1 MAQLNFSIA
10 LNLLTD
16 KFNAGVKRVRSGFAS
31 IRMQVLT
38 FVAALQVADLSISGL
53 ISKLIET
60 ARETNRA
67 VTALKNISPTLDD
80 FAKNQRWLIDLSEKY
95 GTDVNTLT
103 GEFAKFTAAGN
114 LMNMP
119 LADQR
124 KIFEAVDRACTGFS
138 LTAEDTNSVFL
149 ALTQMMGKGK
159 IQAQELRLQMG
170 EKLPVAINAM
180 AMAAGGSL
188 GNLDKLMKEG
198 KLLSAD
204 VLPKFADALN
214 KLIPNVNTDNLET
227 SIKRMNNAFTMLVK
241 NTSVQSTYKSLI
253 DWITS
258 LIKGATNNIN
268 NIINAAVSFLI
279 GSVLSRLWKY
289 FFTQMAIVRRTAKIE
304 AQAAAKA
311 AGQAFD
317 EAAWK
322 AENSG
327 KLIMGTFKR
336 IGTAIKSA
344 FISILPMAIITGL
357 SLIVT
362 KIIDIY
368 RESARIK
375 GLFEEYQK
383 NIAKSTHTTEIE
395 ELRSIQRQYNNSTK
409 QLDIHVGLRNKINN
423 LLGTNLK
430 TDNEINNA
438 LNQRIGILEKVAM
451 AQAYAEAKVGADMK
465 KQDISDKFG
474 GAENYNYLVREFN
487 KRYGKSTIKS
497 GEGLIGTWARSS
509 QSITGLDG
517 KDYSLNDIF
526 NSKREFNQQAR
537 ISWNA
542 RVNMD
547 KYGSGNITPSANSS
561 LSSPTTTTKKD
572 KAQKESELQKI
583 QEEYIKDLSE
593 LAVKAEYENI
603 STNDLNKALD
613 DLHMKYAQQA
623 ASSTDVEVQSSQF
636 AKILRDRAG
645 NKLYDASM
653 GELEKVQ
660 TEYAKKV
667 DEQKTL
673 LSKGLISE
681 DEYHKSITDLSI
693 ESAKSALSIK
703 DIGDKADEFVK
714 NMQNNAL
721 SNLVIPSLKDKK
733 ADTTFDYRKQKGE
746 SNEEELQRVQEY
758 IQLLKDKSKT
768 LGGAIS
774 VELDKAIKDATTEE
788 LSLKLNIVKRDIKD
802 MQKEL
807 NRTKWEGIK
816 SAVNG
821 VENFKSSFENLTNV
835 FKENGTM
842 FERLMALWN
851 TFASVIDTINS
862 VSDAITSVK
871 DITEKLGMAKK
882 AEAAIEAGAN
892 ATTSGAVTAA
902 ATTEVASKAAIA
914 VANKAATISAQELMA
929 AETAAAYA
937 SIPYVGTAL
946 AGSQIAAMLAM
957 IKAASIPLFATGGI
971 VGGSSYYGDNVIAGV
986 NSGEMILNRAQQSN
1000 LFKAINSGKIG
1011 GSNVNI
1017 GFDKVRGSDI
1027 YLSLKNYLKSSGK
1040 KL

>member
-1 MAQLNFSIA
+1 MSQLNFSIA

-16 KFNAGVKRVRSGFAS
+16 KFNAGVKRVRSGFSS

-38 FVAALQVADLSISGL
+38 FVAALQIADLSISGL

-60 ARETNRA
+60 ARATNRA
-67 VTALKNISPTLDD
+67 VTALKNVSPTLDE

-258 LIKGATNNIN
+258 LIKSAANNIT
-268 NIINAAVSFLI
+268 NIVNTAVSFLI

-289 FFTQMAIVRRTAKIE
+289 FFTQMAIVRRAAKIE

-311 AGQAFD
+311 AGQSFD

-368 RESARIK
+368 RESARVK
-375 GLFEEYQK
+375 GLFDEYQK

-451 AQAYAEAKVGADMK
+451 TQAYAEAKVGADMK
-465 KQDISDKFG
+465 KQDISDKYG
-474 GAENYNYLVREFN
+474 GAENYNYLIRQSRTYDAN
-487 KRYGKSTIKS
+487 KKS
-497 GEGLIGTWARSS
+497 GIKGIWQLFNPT
-509 QSITGLDG
+509 ITGLDG
-517 KDYSLNDIF
+517 KEYSQRQLIRD
-526 NSKREFNQQAR
+526 RDEFNQQSR
-537 ISWNA
+537 ISYDS

-593 LAVKAEYENI
+593 LAVKAEYENM

-667 DEQKTL
+667 EEQKIL

-721 SNLVIPSLKDKK
+721 SNLVIPTLKDKK

-758 IQLLKDKSKT
+758 IQLLKDKAKT

-821 VENFKSSFENLTNV
+821 VENLKSSFENLTNV
-835 FKENGTM
+835 FKENGTV
-842 FERLMALWN
+842 FDKLLALWN
-851 TFASVIDTINS
+851 TFSSVIDTINS
-862 VSDAITSVK
+862 VSDAIENLNN
-871 DITEKLGMAKK
+871 ITEMLGLAKQK
-882 AEAAIEAGAN
+882 EAAIDTAVTTQKVAN
-892 ATTSGAVTAA
+892 AATGTAA
-902 ATTEVASKAAIA
+902 AIGSASAEKIANQTTVAGNMAAAASEAAKNNAKIPIVGIALA
-914 VANKAATISAQELMA
+914 VAG
-929 AETAAAYA
+929 
-937 SIPYVGTAL
+937 V
-946 AGSQIAAMLAM
+946 AAMLALW
-957 IKAASIPLFATGGI
+957 KSLPKFANGGI
-971 VGGSSYYGDNVIAGV
+971 IGGGSTIGDNSLARV
-986 NSGEMILNRAQQSN
+986 NAGEMILNGRQQSN

-1027 YLSLKNYLKSSGK
+1027 YLSLKNYMKSSGK
-1040 KL
+1040 TL

>member
-16 KFNAGVKRVRSGFAS
+16 KFNAGVKSARSGFAS

-227 SIKRMNNAFTMLVK
+227 SIKRMNNAFTMMVK
-241 NTSVQSTYKSLI
+241 NTSVQETYKSLI
-253 DWITS
+253 DWVTNAIKIATEN
-258 LIKGATNNIN
+258 IKG
-268 NIINAAVSFLI
+268 IINAAMLFVT
-279 GSVLSRLWKY
+279 GSVMAKGFRYIMS
-289 FFTQMAIVRRTAKIE
+289 QMAAVSKVAMVEAKKAAKEAGVQFDAFTWKCQNAGTIIKGTIVRTA
-304 AQAAAKA
+304 
-311 AGQAFD
+311 
-317 EAAWK
+317 
-322 AENSG
+322 
-327 KLIMGTFKR
+327 
-336 IGTAIKSA
+336 TAVRSA
-344 FISILPMAIITGL
+344 VMSMVPTAVIAIL
-357 SLIVT
+357 SLI
-362 KIIDIY
+362 
-368 RESARIK
+368 
-375 GLFEEYQK
+375 
-383 NIAKSTHTTEIE
+383 IAKIVSAHDRAKEMHDLVRKAKDETANAGNTAEVKTLQNEKEI
-395 ELRSIQRQYNNSTK
+395 
-409 QLDIHVGLRNKINN
+409 INN
-423 LLGTNLK
+423 TNELMSKRKRILNDLNARLGTNFVIDSKTNQISGDTNKKIEERIKLLK
-430 TDNEINNA
+430 QAAIAEYATNKEIEN
-438 LNQRIGILEKVAM
+438 
-451 AQAYAEAKVGADMK
+451 D
-465 KQDISDKFG
+465 DKLHT
-474 GAENYNYLVREFN
+474 AWVN
-487 KRYGKSTIKS
+487 RYHNIIK
-497 GEGLIGTWARSS
+497 
-509 QSITGLDG
+509 
-517 KDYSLNDIF
+517 
-526 NSKREFNQQAR
+526 FNQFKRDKGVPDSINPYKSAVDNDKLEIEKRNQLKNYYHNLA
-537 ISWNA
+537 IKNA
-542 RVNMD
+542 DNKVYN
-547 KYGSGNITPSANSS
+547 SGNN
-561 LSSPTTTTKKD
+561 LSSPSVTTKKD

-593 LAVKAEYENI
+593 LAVKAEYENM

-667 DEQKTL
+667 DEQKVL

-681 DEYHKSITDLSI
+681 EEYHKSITDLSI

-758 IQLLKDKSKT
+758 IQLLKDKAKT

-821 VENFKSSFENLTNV
+821 VENLKSSFENLTNT
-835 FKENGTM
+835 FKENGTA
-842 FERLMALWN
+842 FEKLMALWN

-937 SIPYVGTAL
+937 SMPYVGTAL

>member
-1 MAQLNFSIA
+1 
-10 LNLLTD
+10 
-16 KFNAGVKRVRSGFAS
+16 
-31 IRMQVLT
+31 
-38 FVAALQVADLSISGL
+38 
-53 ISKLIET
+53 
-60 ARETNRA
+60 
-67 VTALKNISPTLDD
+67 
-80 FAKNQRWLIDLSEKY
+80 
-95 GTDVNTLT
+95 
-103 GEFAKFTAAGN
+103 
-114 LMNMP
+114 
-119 LADQR
+119 
-124 KIFEAVDRACTGFS
+124 
-138 LTAEDTNSVFL
+138 
-149 ALTQMMGKGK
+149 
-159 IQAQELRLQMG
+159 
-170 EKLPVAINAM
+170 
-180 AMAAGGSL
+180 
-188 GNLDKLMKEG
+188 
-198 KLLSAD
+198 
-204 VLPKFADALN
+204 
-214 KLIPNVNTDNLET
+214 
-227 SIKRMNNAFTMLVK
+227 MNNAFTMLVK
-241 NTSVQSTYKSLI
+241 NTSIQSSYKSLI

-258 LIKGATNNIN
+258 LIKGAANNIN
-268 NIINAAVSFLI
+268 NIVNAAVSFLI
-279 GSVLSRLWKY
+279 GSVLSRLWRY

-375 GLFEEYQK
+375 GLFDEYQK

-465 KQDISDKFG
+465 KRDISDKYG
-474 GAENYNYLVREFN
+474 GAENYNYLIRQSRIYDAN
-487 KRYGKSTIKS
+487 KKS
-497 GEGLIGTWARSS
+497 GIKGIWQLFNPT
-509 QSITGLDG
+509 ITGLDG
-517 KDYSLNDIF
+517 KEYSQRQLIRD
-526 NSKREFNQQAR
+526 RDEFNQQSR
-537 ISWNA
+537 ISYDS

-593 LAVKAEYENI
+593 LAVKAEYENM

-667 DEQKTL
+667 DEQKVL

-681 DEYHKSITDLSI
+681 EEYHKSITDLSI

-746 SNEEELQRVQEY
+746 SNEEELQMVQEY
-758 IQLLKDKSKT
+758 IQLLKDKAKT

-774 VELDKAIKDATTEE
+774 VELDKAIKEATTEE
-788 LSLKLNIVKRDIKD
+788 LSLKLNIVKRDVKD

-821 VENFKSSFENLTNV
+821 VENLKSSFENLTNV

-842 FERLMALWN
+842 FEQLMALWN

-862 VSDAITSVK
+862 VSDAI
-871 DITEKLGMAKK
+871 DNITELTTKLGLAKK
-882 AEAAIEAGAN
+882 AEAAID
-892 ATTSGAVTAA
+892 TAA
-902 ATTEVASKAAIA
+902 TATKVSNAATGTAATIGAAAAEA
-914 VANKAATISAQELMA
+914 VANKTTVAGNMA
-929 AETAAAYA
+929 AAASETAKNNAK
-937 SIPYVGTAL
+937 IPIIGIAL
-946 AGSQIAAMLAM
+946 AVAGVAAMLALW
-957 IKAASIPLFATGGI
+957 KSLPKFANGGI
-971 VGGSSYYGDNVIAGV
+971 IGGGSTIGDNTLARV
-986 NSGEMILNRAQQSN
+986 NAGEMILNGRQQSN
-1000 LFKAINSGKIG
+1000 LFKAINSGKVG
-1011 GSNVNI
+1011 GTNVNI

-1027 YLSLKNYLKSSGK
+1027 YLSLKNYMKSSGK
-1040 KL
+1040 TL

>member
-10 LNLLTD
+10 INLLTD
-16 KFNAGVKRVRSGFAS
+16 KFNAGVKSVKSGFSS

-60 ARETNRA
+60 ARATNRA
-67 VTALKNISPTLDD
+67 VTALKNISPTLDE

-95 GTDVNTLT
+95 GTDVNVLT

-114 LMNMP
+114 LMDMS

-227 SIKRMNNAFTMLVK
+227 SIKRMNNAFTMMVK

-344 FISILPMAIITGL
+344 FISIMPMAIITGL

-375 GLFEEYQK
+375 GLFDEYQK

-465 KQDISDKFG
+465 KQDISDKYG
-474 GAENYNYLVREFN
+474 GAENYNYLIRQSRIYNLV
-487 KRYGKSTIKS
+487 KRSGIK
-497 GEGLIGTWARSS
+497 GIPQLFFPT
-509 QSITGLDG
+509 ITGLDG
-517 KDYSLNDIF
+517 KEYSERQVRRD
-526 NSKREFNQQAR
+526 RDEFNQQSR
-537 ISWNA
+537 ISYNA

-561 LSSPTTTTKKD
+561 LPSPTTTTKKD

-758 IQLLKDKSKT
+758 IQLLKDKAKT

-774 VELDKAIKDATTEE
+774 VELDKAIKEATTEE

-821 VENFKSSFENLTNV
+821 VENLKSSFENLTNT
-835 FKENGTM
+835 FKENGTA
-842 FERLMALWN
+842 FEKLMALWN

-937 SIPYVGTAL
+937 SIPFVGTAL
-946 AGSQIAAMLAM
+946 AGSQITAMLAM

>member
-38 FVAALQVADLSISGL
+38 FVAALQVADLSISGF

-60 ARETNRA
+60 ARATNRA
-67 VTALKNISPTLDD
+67 VTALKNISPTLDE

-124 KIFEAVDRACTGFS
+124 KIFEAVDRACTGFA

-188 GNLDKLMKEG
+188 GTLDKLMKEG

-227 SIKRMNNAFTMLVK
+227 SIKRMNNAFTMMVK

-311 AGQAFD
+311 AGQSFE

-327 KLIMGTFKR
+327 KLIIGTFKR

-395 ELRSIQRQYNNSTK
+395 ELRSIQRQYNNSIK

-465 KQDISDKFG
+465 KQDISDKYG
-474 GAENYNYLVREFN
+474 GAENYNYLIRQSRTYDAN
-487 KRYGKSTIKS
+487 KKS
-497 GEGLIGTWARSS
+497 GIKGIWQLFNPT
-509 QSITGLDG
+509 ITGLDG
-517 KDYSLNDIF
+517 KEYSQRQLIRD
-526 NSKREFNQQAR
+526 RDEFNQQSR
-537 ISWNA
+537 ISYDA

-547 KYGSGNITPSANSS
+547 KYGSGNTTPSANSS

-758 IQLLKDKSKT
+758 IQLLKDKAKT

-774 VELDKAIKDATTEE
+774 VELDKAIKEATTEE

-807 NRTKWEGIK
+807 NRTKWDGIK

-821 VENFKSSFENLTNV
+821 VENLKSSFDSLTNT
-835 FKENGTM
+835 FKENGTA
-842 FERLMALWN
+842 FEKLMALWN

-937 SIPYVGTAL
+937 AMPFVGTAL

-1027 YLSLKNYLKSSGK
+1027 YLSLRNYLKSSGK